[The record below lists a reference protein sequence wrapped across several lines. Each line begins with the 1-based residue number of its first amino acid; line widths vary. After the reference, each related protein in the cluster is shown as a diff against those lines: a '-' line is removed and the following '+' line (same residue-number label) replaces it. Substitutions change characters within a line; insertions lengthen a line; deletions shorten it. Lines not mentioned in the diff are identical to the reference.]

1 MLDSVLRGG
10 FSVTKV
16 TIFSGFLG
24 AGKTTLIKKLIQ
36 EGYADEKIVLVE
48 NEYGDVNVD
57 ATFLQGTNVAITEL
71 TAGCICCSI
80 SGDFGSAL
88 RSILGWMEPDRIFI
102 EPSGV
107 AKLSDV
113 LRNINQSSCRD
124 QLEIDAVVTVVD
136 ASKCALYVENF
147 GTFYEDQITSAT
159 SLLLTRTDCVSPET
173 LDACVRLLRQ
183 YNPDAPLI
191 TTPLSALHG
200 TQVRQVMEHTNSVPA
215 ILDDLQ
221 VELAQQARLT
231 THSADSRNALYRG
244 LRKGTPT
251 GSKLAQ
257 KPAFS
262 TVGFETTQAFSQ
274 AQLTDLLGQLS
285 DQNAFGSVLRA
296 KGSVPTPDGGWLYF
310 DYVPGEEHIR
320 PGTPD
325 VTGKLCL
332 IGVDLQESALK
343 QLWLNA
349 GKETAR

>member
-1 MLDSVLRGG
+1 M
-10 FSVTKV
+10 TKV

-24 AGKTTLIKKLIQ
+24 AGKATLIKKLIQ
-36 EGYADEKIVLVE
+36 EGYAGEKIVLLE

-57 ATFLQGTNVAITEL
+57 SAFLKGTNVAITEL

-113 LRNINQSSCRD
+113 LRNIQQSSCRD
-124 QLEIDAVVTVVD
+124 QLEIDSVVTVVD
-136 ASKCALYVENF
+136 ASKCALYSENF
-147 GTFYEDQITSAT
+147 GAFYQNQISTAT
-159 SLLLTRTDCVSPET
+159 CLFLSRTDCISQET
-173 LDACVRLLRQ
+173 LNSTVRLLRQ
-183 YNPDAPLI
+183 YNPDASLI

-200 TQVRQVMEHTNSVPA
+200 TQIRQVMEQTNSVSA
-215 ILDDLQ
+215 ILTDLQ
-221 VELAQQARLT
+221 VELEQSFRQPAPT
-231 THSADSRNALYRG
+231 ISSRNALYRG
-244 LRKGTPT
+244 LRKGTPS

-257 KPAFS
+257 KPTFS
-262 TVGFETTQAFSQ
+262 TVGAETTQSYSE
-274 AQLTDLLGQLS
+274 AQLTALLGQLS
-285 DQNAFGSVLRA
+285 DTAAFGTVLRA

-310 DYVPGEEHIR
+310 DYVPGEQNIR

-332 IGVDLQESALK
+332 IGVNLNEPALK
-343 QLWLNA
+343 ALWL
-349 GKETAR
+349 GTEKEDTV